1 MLSKQ
6 DAISTSLVGT
16 SENRIVYEFDVC
28 GEKKYIIEHPFDK
41 MGRGNHFHGADDT
54 KGSPF
59 SKGRYNQYPGHFPE
73 DFNGFN

>member
-1 MLSKQ
+1 MRGNSDLPHRRQ
-6 DAISTSLVGT
+6 LPRQPDRTADAQQ
-16 SENRIVYEFDVC
+16 VY
-28 GEKKYIIEHPFDK
+28 IEHPFDK